1 MIIQNILKI
10 RLRIGEEKMA
20 PSELAYYEL
29 YGMAE
34 EANEGIKNLKSEILQ
49 ISQELHG
56 VSDEIL
62 NPHRRPDME
71 YFKLAA
77 RVRCTS
83 KDLADFKRHWNELTQ
98 QLEAVR
104 FKLFLAEAHAL
115 MHTKNSKT
123 RSERH
128 SQWQKRYKHY

>member
-1 MIIQNILKI
+1 
-10 RLRIGEEKMA
+10 MA

-62 NPHRRPDME
+62 NPHRRPDMQ

-77 RVRCTS
+77 RLKHTCS
-83 KDLADFKRHWNELTQ
+83 EISDFRRHWNELTQ
-98 QLEAVR
+98 DLEAVC
-104 FKLFLAEAHAL
+104 FKLFLAEAHVL
-115 MHTKNSKT
+115 MHTKDSKT

-128 SQWQKRYKHY
+128 SQWQKKYRNY